1 MLFPKPFPMEGAEP
15 TGSPAPAPAGTPPAP
30 APAPAAPL
38 PPEVAQKELAEARKE
53 SASYRE
59 RLRAA
64 EAETAKLKADA
75 EERAKKEAEAKGE
88 YQKLYEDAKPKLSRL
103 EALEQNLKRQAEAEL
118 AAIPE
123 NLRGFAPADPE
134 KAIEYARTIRA
145 QPGAP
150 AAAPAAPP
158 APAAATT
165 APAAAP
171 TATAGGPPKPT
182 AAEMQEYGYTRDQ
195 KKKAELGA
203 KIRAWDTHARAH
215 PGES

>member
-1 MLFPKPFPMEGAEP
+1 MLFPRISHLMNTADPSA
-15 TGSPAPAPAGTPPAP
+15 SPAPAPAPTVTPPAP

-64 EAETAKLKADA
+64 EAEAAKLKADA

-88 YQKLYEDAKPKLSRL
+88 YQKLYEDAKPKLTRL
-103 EALEQNLKRQAEAEL
+103 EQLEQNLKRQAEAEL

-150 AAAPAAPP
+150 AAPP
-158 APAAATT
+158 APATAPT

-171 TATAGGPPKPT
+171 ATAAATKPPKPT
-182 AAEMQEYGYTRDQ
+182 AAEMQEYGYTRDA
-195 KKKAELGA
+195 KRKAELGS
-203 KIRAWDTHARAH
+203 KIRAWDSHAREH